1 MLEGGQNGQPENY
14 AHNLSFTRLQQTKA
28 KVNTEKEQSSH
39 DDGYEEHMLK
49 HSGKYVQILKDGK
62 QKGSDW

>member
-1 MLEGGQNGQPENY
+1 MARLKTMPTICPLQRLRQN
-14 AHNLSFTRLQQTKA
+14 KA

-39 DDGYEEHMLK
+39 VDGYEE

-62 QKGSDW
+62 QRDQNGEEMGA